1 MIGAA
6 VMPRLALALRLLAWP
21 AGRTVPPPAI
31 PHPAPALEPAPPAAA
46 DDGPGELRYLITS
59 RGVQPVRLGH
69 GERERH
75 GYAEV
80 RAYNLDD
87 DGRPVLVPRWRRV
100 ESLYPT
106 VDAARV
112 AYVRVYERS
121 CTHFRGTTRRAVQ
134 TSLLDL
140 APGAGPRRRPLPSIS
155 ELTSAASLGVITALS
170 LLEWVLP

>member
-6 VMPRLALALRLLAWP
+6 VLPRMALALRLLAWP
-21 AGRTVPPPAI
+21 AGRIAPPPAI
-31 PHPAPALEPAPPAAA
+31 AFPAPAPPTAIE
-46 DDGPGELRYLITS
+46 DDLGELRYLITS
-59 RGVQPVRLGH
+59 RGVQPVRLGR

-75 GYAEV
+75 GYREV
-80 RAYNLDD
+80 RAYNIAD

-100 ESLYPT
+100 ESLHPT

-140 APGAGPRRRPLPSIS
+140 APGSGPRRRPLAQGAIALGLAYA
-155 ELTSAASLGVITALS
+155 LTWGLD
-170 LLEWVLP
+170 LLEWSMHP